1 MFLANA
7 YKGIRIIIVGEIIG
21 AIGTILFN
29 LPAMLISL
37 IGNGSGDFE
46 IADYAIVSLL
56 SGFGEDFYSAV
67 SIVNWIIVLIGAI
80 IASKD
85 EKKFKEAAIIVVISM
100 ISTLVPVFID
110 VQAELVVAIVAGLFD
125 LWAIIAVIQGC
136 INVAD
141 KYEDYKTSDR
151 GSFTLKFV
159 LAVFT
164 VAILMGLTFS
174 FFAARSSLVL
184 IGVIVVSISEI
195 VEIAMYLIYINY
207 LIKVKKM
214 MKTQG
219 LEKQQRFENLSQASK
234 QLQEQ

>member
-85 EKKFKEAAIIVVISM
+85 EKKFKEVAIIVVISV
-100 ISTLVPVFID
+100 ISSLVPVLID
-110 VQAELVVAIVAGLFD
+110 VQAEMVVAIVAGLFD

-184 IGVIVVSISEI
+184 IGVIVVSISEV
-195 VEIAMYLIYINY
+195 VEFAMYLIYINY

-219 LEKQQRFENLSQASK
+219 LEKQQRFELLGQASK

>member
-7 YKGIRIIIVGEIIG
+7 YKGIKIIIVGEIIR
-21 AIGTILFN
+21 AIRSILFN
-29 LPAMLISL
+29 LLSMLISL
-37 IGNGSGDFE
+37 FGDGSGDFE

-56 SGFGEDFYSAV
+56 SRFGEELYNAV
-67 SIVNWIIVLIGAI
+67 SIVSWIIVLIGAI

-85 EKKFKEAAIIVVISM
+85 EKKFKEAAIIVVISV
-100 ISTLVPVFID
+100 ISNLVPVFID
-110 VQAELVVAIVAGLFD
+110 VQAEMVVTIVAGLFD

-151 GSFTLKFV
+151 GIFTLKFGI
-159 LAVFT
+159 AIYT
-164 VAILMGLTFS
+164 VVILMGLTFS
-174 FFAARSSLVL
+174 FFTARSSLVL

-195 VEIAMYLIYINY
+195 AEIAMYLIYINY

-214 MKTQG
+214 MKIQG
-219 LEKQQRFENLSQASK
+219 LEKQQRFEHLSQASK

>member
-7 YKGIRIIIVGEIIG
+7 YKGIKIIIVGEIIG
-21 AIGTILFN
+21 AIGTILIN
-29 LPAMLISL
+29 LPDMLISL
-37 IGNGSGDFE
+37 IGSGSGDYE
-46 IADYAIVSLL
+46 IADYAIISLL
-56 SGFGEDFYSAV
+56 SGFGGDIYYAV

-85 EKKFKEAAIIVVISM
+85 EKKFKELAIIVVVSA

-110 VQAELVVAIVAGLFD
+110 VQAEMVVAIVAGLFD

-151 GSFTLKFV
+151 GIFTLK
-159 LAVFT
+159 LALAIYT
-164 VAILMGLTFS
+164 VAILMELTFS

-184 IGVIVVSISEI
+184 IGVIVVSISEV
-195 VEIAMYLIYINY
+195 VEIAMYFIYINY

-219 LEKQQRFENLSQASK
+219 LEKQQRFERLGQASK

>member
-7 YKGIRIIIVGEIIG
+7 YKGIKIIIVGEIIE

-29 LPAMLISL
+29 LPAMLIGL

-46 IADYAIVSLL
+46 IADFAIISLL
-56 SGFGEDFYSAV
+56 SRFGEELYNAV
-67 SIVNWIIVLIGAI
+67 SVVSWIIVLIGAI

-141 KYEDYKTSDR
+141 KYEDYKISDR

>member
-1 MFLANA
+1 MFLADA
-7 YKGIRIIIVGEIIG
+7 YKGIKIIIVGEIIR
-21 AIGTILFN
+21 AIRSILFN
-29 LPAMLISL
+29 LLSMLISL
-37 IGNGSGDFE
+37 FGDGSGDFE
-46 IADYAIVSLL
+46 IADYAIISLL
-56 SGFGEDFYSAV
+56 SRFGEELYNAV
-67 SIVNWIIVLIGAI
+67 SIVSWIIVLIGAI

-85 EKKFKEAAIIVVISM
+85 EKKFKEVAIIVVISV
-100 ISTLVPVFID
+100 ISSLVPVLID
-110 VQAELVVAIVAGLFD
+110 VQAEMVVAIVAGLFD

-151 GSFTLKFV
+151 GIFTLKLC
-159 LAVFT
+159 LAIFT

-195 VEIAMYLIYINY
+195 AEIAMYLIYINY

-219 LEKQQRFENLSQASK
+219 LEKQQRFEHLSQASK

>member
-1 MFLANA
+1 MFLADA
-7 YKGIRIIIVGEIIG
+7 YKGIKIIIVGEIIR
-21 AIGTILFN
+21 AIRSILFN
-29 LPAMLISL
+29 LLSMLISL
-37 IGNGSGDFE
+37 FGDGSGDFE

-56 SGFGEDFYSAV
+56 SRFGEELYNAV
-67 SIVNWIIVLIGAI
+67 SIVSWIIVLIGAI

-85 EKKFKEAAIIVVISM
+85 EKKFKEAAIIVVISV
-100 ISTLVPVFID
+100 ISNLVPVFID
-110 VQAELVVAIVAGLFD
+110 VQAEMVVTIVAGLFD

-141 KYEDYKTSDR
+141 KYEDYKMSDR
-151 GSFTLKFV
+151 GIFTLKFGI
-159 LAVFT
+159 AIYT
-164 VAILMGLTFS
+164 VVILMGLTFS
-174 FFAARSSLVL
+174 FFTARSSLVL

-195 VEIAMYLIYINY
+195 AEIAMYLIYINY

-219 LEKQQRFENLSQASK
+219 LEKQQRFEHLSQASK